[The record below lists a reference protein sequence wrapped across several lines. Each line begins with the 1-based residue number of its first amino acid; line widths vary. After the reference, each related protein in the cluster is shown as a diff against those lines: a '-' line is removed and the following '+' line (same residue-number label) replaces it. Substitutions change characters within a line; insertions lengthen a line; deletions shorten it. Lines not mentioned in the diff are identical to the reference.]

1 MTATG
6 SVDRFTRILA
16 ALGSAG
22 DSDPLT
28 AQLCGAAANLVCVS
42 GAAVVVM
49 SGHER
54 PETVC
59 ASGDLAASL
68 AEMEFA
74 LGEGPALEAHSSGRP
89 VLEPE
94 LAAGQ
99 RWPAFSEGA
108 LAEGAQAVFAFP
120 LQLGAI
126 RLGALALCQT
136 EPGALDTDRLTD
148 AVGMARIATQVVLS
162 VQSQAPAGTLHPWLA
177 AASPHRIV
185 VHQATGMVAA
195 QLKVPMGE
203 AFVRLQAHAYAQGRL
218 LGDVADDVV
227 ERRLRF
233 DDHE

>member
-1 MTATG
+1 M
-6 SVDRFTRILA
+6 DRFTRILA
-16 ALGSAG
+16 VLGAAG

-28 AQLCGAAANLVCVS
+28 VQLCGAAASLVGVS

-49 SGHER
+49 SSHKR

-59 ASGDLAASL
+59 ASGDLPASL
-68 AEMEFA
+68 AELEFA
-74 LGEGPALEAHSSGRP
+74 LGEGPALDAHSTGQP

-94 LAAGQ
+94 LASAQ
-99 RWPAFSEGA
+99 RWPGFSEGA
-108 LAEGAQAVFAFP
+108 LTEGAQAVFAFP

-126 RLGALALCQT
+126 RLGALVLCHT
-136 EPGALDTDRLTD
+136 EPGTLGTDRLND

-195 QLKVPMGE
+195 QLKIPMGE
-203 AFVRLQAHAYAQGRL
+203 AFVRLQAHAYAESRP

-227 ERRLRF
+227 ARRFRF
-233 DDHE
+233 DDNE

>member
-1 MTATG
+1 MSGRAP
-6 SVDRFTRILA
+6 VDRFTRILA
-16 ALGSAG
+16 ALGAAG
-22 DSDPLT
+22 DSEPLSV
-28 AQLCGAAANLVCVS
+28 QLCGAAANLVGVH
-42 GAAVVVM
+42 GASVVVM
-49 SGHER
+49 GSHKR

-74 LGEGPALEAHSSGRP
+74 LGEGPALDAHNSGLP
-89 VLEPE
+89 VLEPD
-94 LAAGQ
+94 LAGAQ

-108 LAEGAQAVFAFP
+108 LAEGARSVFAFP

-126 RLGALALCQT
+126 RLGALVLCQA
-136 EPGALDTDRLTD
+136 EPDTLDADRLKD

-195 QLKVPMGE
+195 QLKVTMGE
-203 AFVRLQAHAYAQGRL
+203 AFVRLQAHAYAEGRP
-218 LGDVADDVV
+218 LGDVADDIVG
-227 ERRLRF
+227 RRLRF
-233 DDHE
+233 DDRG